1 MTQLADAERGRE
13 IAARWCSLAE
23 QRLEHLTELFE
34 SGRWRRYHNEMAL
47 LQNIQEA
54 KAAVETWRNLMRG
67 TASPGRS
74 ATAVSPGATPSTPPT
89 DRVAPE
95 PTPELEPQR
104 ARAPV
109 EGASRIIAFEPG
121 GRAPDDRPSPAP
133 DIDAIQ
139 QRYPLLRNAL

>member
-23 QRLEHLTELFE
+23 QRLQHLTELFE

-54 KAAVETWRNLMRG
+54 KAAVETWRSLMRG
-67 TASPGRS
+67 KSSSGGS
-74 ATAVSPGATPSTPPT
+74 AASPGATPSTPPA
-89 DRVAPE
+89 DCVAPE

-121 GRAPDDRPSPAP
+121 ARAPDDRPSPAP